1 MATITDA
8 NLTISHDHTK
18 KLARAVVRCKVNFT
32 PLELCQMRICPQVK
46 LFKLKCQ
53 LWGADSGLTGADD
66 HLFTYTNVFFYP
78 DANPAATENAVF
90 DVTLGEGVLDE
101 DFGRDEI
108 FGRLQLVNLY
118 TQTQVIKKTNQVS
131 HSF

>member
-8 NLTISHDHTK
+8 TLTITHDHTK

-32 PLELCQMRICPQVK
+32 ALELCQMKTCKEAK

-66 HLFTYTNVFFYP
+66 HLFTYANAFFFP
-78 DANPAATENAVF
+78 DATPAGSEGATF
-90 DVTLGEGVLDE
+90 DVTVGEGVLDE
-101 DFGRDEI
+101 DLGVDEVY
-108 FGRLQLVNLY
+108 GRLQLSNLY
-118 TQTQVIKKTNQVS
+118 SLVQVTKKTNQVS
-131 HSF
+131 HRF

>member
-8 NLTISHDHTK
+8 NLTITHGHTK

-32 PLELCQMRICPQVK
+32 ALELCQMKTCAQAR

-78 DANPAATENAVF
+78 DATPNGSEAATFE
-90 DVTLGEGVLDE
+90 VTLGEGVLDE
-101 DFGRDEI
+101 DIGRDEVY
-108 FGRLQLVNLY
+108 GRLQLTNLY
-118 TQTQVIKKTNQVS
+118 TLGVVNKNTNEVS
-131 HSF
+131 HRF